1 MLMRDDQNQQ
11 KAGIIDDPRG
21 VGWHYPPA
29 PHSEQPPRSFWS
41 RFWGDSGPISGEVRG
56 NVQPW
61 RRTAFGLSVW
71 TFRLQRHDDAGNE
84 LPVLQVEMRGKRLK
98 APIIDGDSVEV
109 YGKVKQGKLLRTRR
123 VRNLTTGLKVVDW

>member
-41 RFWGDSGPISGEVRG
+41 RFWGIITHSGHTSR
-56 NVQPW
+56 W
-61 RRTAFGLSVW
+61 
-71 TFRLQRHDDAGNE
+71 
-84 LPVLQVEMRGKRLK
+84 
-98 APIIDGDSVEV
+98 PIIVV
-109 YGKVKQGKLLRTRR
+109 HTRIGER
-123 VRNLTTGLKVVDW
+123 KP